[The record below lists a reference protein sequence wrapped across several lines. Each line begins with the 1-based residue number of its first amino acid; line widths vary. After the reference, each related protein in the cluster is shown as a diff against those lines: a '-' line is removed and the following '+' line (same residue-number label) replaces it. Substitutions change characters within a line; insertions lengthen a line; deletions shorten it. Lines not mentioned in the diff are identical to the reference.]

1 MRHHWGIV
9 YGTFICL
16 YVGLGI
22 IMFTHNYKGYFI
34 HGYFDKPQC
43 TVSGFEIDHKRV
55 FKSYRA
61 AQLAITK
68 AAKKHDDAMMTSCK

>member
-1 MRHHWGIV
+1 
-9 YGTFICL
+9 
-16 YVGLGI
+16 
-22 IMFTHNYKGYFI
+22 MFTHNYKGYYI

-43 TVSGFEIDHKRV
+43 TVVGFGIDHKRV

-68 AAKKHDDAMMTSCK
+68 ETKGKL